1 MVNYVVP
8 SDKVEE
14 KTFELCEVIG
24 KRSPMS
30 LRLTRCAIDQGLHAS
45 FDQILEI
52 ETAHL
57 MAVGGAQNE
66 KAFLER
72 RMKEHGMKKD

>member
-8 SDKVEE
+8 PAELE
-14 KTFELCEVIG
+14 NKTLELCEKIG

-30 LRLTRCAIDQGLHAS
+30 LRLTRCAFDQGLHAS
-45 FDQILEI
+45 FEQILEI

-57 MAVGGAQNE
+57 MAVGGAQNDQQYLD
-66 KAFLER
+66 KW
-72 RMKEHGMKKD
+72 KQ